1 MGFGNNEDEN
11 ENEDDATTGSAFQR
25 TEGLI
30 LLSPLPVNHAAPAMT
45 NAEILHTLQETH
57 LFHDF
62 SEQELTSFIE
72 LLDQASFAPGDCIVR
87 QDEHGD
93 SMYLLVRGRA
103 RVVHHGGGRDIE
115 LAVMKPGDFFGEIAL
130 VDHGPRSAD
139 VESLEHCVLLA
150 ITQPA
155 ISALAG
161 VYPTAAFK
169 FLIAIGRLMVDRL
182 RKSNQRYIDS
192 MLFPLAG
199 KD

>member
-1 MGFGNNEDEN
+1 
-11 ENEDDATTGSAFQR
+11 
-25 TEGLI
+25 
-30 LLSPLPVNHAAPAMT
+30 MT
-45 NAEILHTLQETH
+45 NAEILQTLQETH

-62 SEQELTSFIE
+62 SEHELTSFIE
-72 LLDQASFAPGDCIVR
+72 LLDQESFQPGDCIVR
-87 QDEHGD
+87 QDEPGD
-93 SMYLLVRGRA
+93 SMYLLVSGRA
-103 RVVHHGGGRDIE
+103 RVVHHSGGRDIE

-139 VESLEHCVLLA
+139 VEALERCILLT
-150 ITQPA
+150 ISQSA

>member
-1 MGFGNNEDEN
+1 
-11 ENEDDATTGSAFQR
+11 
-25 TEGLI
+25 
-30 LLSPLPVNHAAPAMT
+30 MT

-62 SEQELTSFIE
+62 TEQELTSFID
-72 LLDQASFAPGDCIVR
+72 LLDQEDFQAAECIVR

-93 SMYLLVRGRA
+93 CMYLLVRGRA
-103 RVVHHGGGRDIE
+103 RVVHHSGGRDIE

-139 VESLEHCVLLA
+139 VEALEHCVLLT

>member
-1 MGFGNNEDEN
+1 
-11 ENEDDATTGSAFQR
+11 
-25 TEGLI
+25 
-30 LLSPLPVNHAAPAMT
+30 MT
-45 NAEILHTLQETH
+45 NAEILQTLQETH

-62 SEQELTSFIE
+62 TEHELTSFIE
-72 LLDQASFAPGDCIVR
+72 LLDQEAFHPGACIVR
-87 QDEHGD
+87 QDEPGD
-93 SMYLLVRGRA
+93 CMYLLVSGRA
-103 RVVHHGGGRDIE
+103 RVVHHSGGRDIE

-139 VESLEHCVLLA
+139 VEALERCVLLT

-192 MLFPLAG
+192 LLFPLAG

>member
-1 MGFGNNEDEN
+1 
-11 ENEDDATTGSAFQR
+11 
-25 TEGLI
+25 
-30 LLSPLPVNHAAPAMT
+30 MT
-45 NAEILHTLQETH
+45 NAEILQTLRETH

-62 SEQELTSFIE
+62 TEHELTSFIE
-72 LLDQASFAPGDCIVR
+72 LLDQETFHPGQCVVR
-87 QDEHGD
+87 QDEAGD

-103 RVVHHGGGRDIE
+103 RVVHHSGGRDLE

-139 VESLEHCVLLA
+139 VVTLEPCVLLR
-150 ITQPA
+150 ISQSA